1 LSQSLIDPVVRA
13 DRFIDTFDH
22 LFAGAGS
29 ALSDDKNEARPVIQF
44 LLNQALKTEQ
54 ALDPNLTV
62 LNYLRDRLHRCGT
75 KEGCASGDCGACTV
89 VVSELTTDAMGQ
101 EQLRYR
107 SLNSCLTFV
116 ASLHGK
122 QLISV
127 EDLKH
132 QGQLHSV
139 QQAMVDCHGSQ
150 CGFCTPGFVMSLF
163 ALQKN
168 SAEPASSETRHAQAH
183 EALAGNLC
191 RCTGYR
197 PILAA
202 AGQCCDR
209 PPSDAFDALTAQTIA
224 RLRAI
229 APAQTG
235 ELNDGHKRCLV
246 PLTLNDLADLYQTYP
261 EARLLAG
268 GTDLALEVTQFHR
281 TLPVMIYVGNVAEM
295 KKVEHFEDRIEIGAA
310 AVLTDC
316 YAALSH
322 EYPDFG
328 GLLHRFASLQIRN
341 QGTLGGNIGNAS
353 PIGDAPPLLIAL
365 GAQIVLR
372 KGAHRRTLALEDF
385 FIDYRVTARQ
395 ESEFIERIIVPR
407 ANPRQAFRAYKVSKR
422 LDDDISAV
430 CAAFRVQVENGMVVD
445 ARAAFGGMAAIPKR
459 AARCEQ
465 ALAGQPWTEAT
476 LERACA
482 ALAEDFTPLTDFR
495 ASKEYRLLSAQ
506 NLLRKYFIEVQTPHI
521 QTRVTAYV

>member
-1 LSQSLIDPVVRA
+1 
-13 DRFIDTFDH
+13 
-22 LFAGAGS
+22 
-29 ALSDDKNEARPVIQF
+29 VIQF
-44 LLNQALKTEQ
+44 LLNQELRSEH

-62 LNYLRDRLHRCGT
+62 LNYLREHLGKSGT

-89 VVSELTTDAMGQ
+89 VVGELHTDDQGA
-101 EQLRYR
+101 EQIRYR

-116 ASLHGK
+116 SSLHGK

-139 QQAMVDCHGSQ
+139 QQAMVECHGSQ

-168 SAEPASSETRHAQAH
+168 SDAPDSQKAH

-202 AGQCCDR
+202 AEQACCNKPQDQ
-209 PPSDAFDALTAQTIA
+209 FDSRQAETIA
-224 RLRAI
+224 RLKSI
-229 APAQTG
+229 APTQTG
-235 ELNDGHKRCLV
+235 ELNSGDKRCLV
-246 PLTLNDLADLYQTYP
+246 PLTVADLADLYDAYP
-261 EARLLAG
+261 QARLLAG

-281 TLPVMIYVGNVAEM
+281 TLPVMIYVGNIEEM
-295 KKVEHFEDRIEIGAA
+295 KRVESFDDRLEIGAA
-310 AVLTDC
+310 TSLSDC
-316 YAALSH
+316 YTALNN

-328 GLLHRFASLQIRN
+328 ELLHRFASLQIRN

-353 PIGDAPPLLIAL
+353 PIGDSPPLLIAL
-365 GAQIVLR
+365 GAQIVLC
-372 KGAHRRTLALEDF
+372 KGNSRRTLALEDY

-395 ESEFIERIIVPR
+395 DSEFIEKIIVPKGV
-407 ANPRQAFRAYKVSKR
+407 PLFRAYKVSKR

-430 CAAFRVQVENGMVVD
+430 CAAFNLKIDNGVIAD
-445 ARAAFGGMAAIPKR
+445 ARVAFGGMAATPKR
-459 AARCEQ
+459 AKNCE
-465 ALAGQPWTEAT
+465 AVLNGAT
-476 LERACA
+476 WNCATVEKACA
-482 ALAEDFTPLTDFR
+482 ALAEDFTPLSDFR

-506 NLLRKYFIEVQTPHI
+506 NLLRKYFIELQTPHI
-521 QTRVTAYV
+521 ETRVTAYV

>member
-1 LSQSLIDPVVRA
+1 
-13 DRFIDTFDH
+13 
-22 LFAGAGS
+22 
-29 ALSDDKNEARPVIQF
+29 VIQF
-44 LLNQALKTEQ
+44 LLNQTLKTEH

-62 LNYLRDRLHRCGT
+62 LNYLREHLHKSGT

-89 VVSELTTDAMGQ
+89 VVGELTTDDDGQ
-101 EQLRYR
+101 EHLSYR
-107 SLNSCLTFV
+107 SLNACLTFV

-132 QGQLHSV
+132 RGELHSV
-139 QQAMVDCHGSQ
+139 QKAMVECHGSQ

-168 SAEPASSETRHAQAH
+168 STCADSAQAH

-202 AGQCCDR
+202 AEQACGQQR
-209 PPSDAFDALTAQTIA
+209 PPDQFDALKAQTIA
-224 RLRAI
+224 RLKAI
-229 APAQTG
+229 KPAQTA
-235 ELNDGHKRCLV
+235 ELNSGDKRCLV
-246 PLTLNDLADLYQTYP
+246 PLTVADLADLYDAYP
-261 EARLLAG
+261 QARLLAG

-295 KKVEHFEDRIEIGAA
+295 KKIEHFDDRLEIGAA
-310 AVLTDC
+310 TALTDC
-316 YAALSH
+316 YEALSH

-328 GLLHRFASLQIRN
+328 ELLHRFASLQIRN

-353 PIGDAPPLLIAL
+353 PIGDSPPLLIAL
-365 GAQIVLR
+365 GASIVLR
-372 KGAHRRTLALEDF
+372 KGKETRTLALEDY

-395 ESEFIERIIVPR
+395 ESEFIEKIILPR
-407 ANPRQAFRAYKVSKR
+407 ANAKQAFRAYKVSKR

-430 CAAFRVQVENGMVVD
+430 CAAFRVQVENGAIVD

-459 AARCEQ
+459 AANCEK
-465 ALAGQPWTEAT
+465 ALIGQPWTSAT
-476 LERACA
+476 VERACA
-482 ALAEDFTPLTDFR
+482 ALAQDFTPLSDFR
-495 ASKEYRLLSAQ
+495 ATKEYRLLSAQ
-506 NLLRKYFIEVQTPHI
+506 NLLRKYFIELQTPHI
-521 QTRVTAYV
+521 ETRVTDYV

>member
-1 LSQSLIDPVVRA
+1 M
-13 DRFIDTFDH
+13 
-22 LFAGAGS
+22 
-29 ALSDDKNEARPVIQF
+29 IQF
-44 LLNQALKTEQ
+44 LLNNELRTEHS
-54 ALDPNLTV
+54 LDPNLTV
-62 LNYLRDRLHRCGT
+62 LNYLREHLHKSGT

-89 VVSELTTDAMGQ
+89 VVGELETDAQG
-101 EQLRYR
+101 EDSLRYR

-132 QGQLHSV
+132 QGKLHSV

-168 SAEPASSETRHAQAH
+168 NPQPDSHKTH

-197 PILAA
+197 PILDAA
-202 AGQCCDR
+202 EQSCGKRQPDQ
-209 PPSDAFDALTAQTIA
+209 FDERKTQTIA
-224 RLRAI
+224 RLRSI
-229 APAQTG
+229 TPTQTG
-235 ELNDGHKRCLV
+235 ELTDGDKRCLV
-246 PLTLNDLADLYQTYP
+246 PQTVADLAQLYEAHPQ
-261 EARLLAG
+261 ARLLAG

-281 TLPVMIYVGNVAEM
+281 PLPVMIYVGNVAEL
-295 KKVEHFEDRIEIGAA
+295 KRIEHFDDRMEIGAA
-310 AVLTDC
+310 TPLTDC
-316 YAALSH
+316 YAALSA

-328 GLLHRFASLQIRN
+328 ELLQRFASLQIRN

-353 PIGDAPPLLIAL
+353 PIGDSPPLLIAL

-372 KGAHRRTLALEDF
+372 KGDTRRTLALEDY

-395 ESEFIERIIVPR
+395 ESEFIETVIVPK
-407 ANPRQAFRAYKVSKR
+407 AKARQAFRAYKVSKR

-430 CAAFRVQVENGMVVD
+430 CAAFNLHVEDGSIVD
-445 ARAAFGGMAAIPKR
+445 ARVAYGGMAATPKR
-459 AARCEQ
+459 AAACEK
-465 ALAGQPWTEAT
+465 ALKGAPWTSATVEA
-476 LERACA
+476 ACT
-482 ALAEDFTPLTDFR
+482 ALAEDFTPLSDFR

-506 NLLRKYFIEVQTPHI
+506 NLLRKYFIELQTPTL

>member
-1 LSQSLIDPVVRA
+1 M
-13 DRFIDTFDH
+13 
-22 LFAGAGS
+22 
-29 ALSDDKNEARPVIQF
+29 IQF
-44 LLNQALKTEQ
+44 LLNQELRSEH

-62 LNYLRDRLHRCGT
+62 LNYLREHVGKPGT

-89 VVSELTTDAMGQ
+89 VVGELHTDEKGQ
-101 EQLRYR
+101 ARMRYR
-107 SLNSCLTFV
+107 SLNACLTFV
-116 ASLHGK
+116 SSLHGK

-168 SAEPASSETRHAQAH
+168 SEQPDAHKAH

-202 AGQCCDR
+202 AEQACCGKQPDH
-209 PPSDAFDALTAQTIA
+209 FDAREAETIA
-224 RLRAI
+224 HLKAI
-229 APAQTG
+229 APTETG
-235 ELNDGHKRCLV
+235 ELNSGDKRCLV
-246 PLTLNDLADLYQTYP
+246 PLTVADLADLYDAYP
-261 EARLLAG
+261 QARLLAG

-281 TLPVMIYVGNVAEM
+281 TLPVMIYVGNVAEL
-295 KKVEHFEDRIEIGAA
+295 KRIERFDDRLEIGAA
-310 AVLTDC
+310 AALSDC
-316 YAALSH
+316 YEALKP

-328 GLLHRFASLQIRN
+328 ELLQRFASLQIRN

-353 PIGDAPPLLIAL
+353 PIGDSPPLLIAL
-365 GAQIVLR
+365 GAQVVLC
-372 KGAHRRTLALEDF
+372 KGQTRRTLALEDY

-395 ESEFIERIIVPR
+395 ESEFIEKIIVPR
-407 ANPRQAFRAYKVSKR
+407 ASAEQAFRAYKVSKR

-430 CAAFRVQVENGMVVD
+430 CAAFNLRIDNGVVRD
-445 ARAAFGGMAAIPKR
+445 ARVAFGGMAATSKR
-459 AARCEQ
+459 AKHCE
-465 ALAGQPWTEAT
+465 AVLIGAPWTDST
-476 LERACA
+476 VERACI
-482 ALAEDFTPLTDFR
+482 ALAEDFTPLSDLR
-495 ASKEYRLLSAQ
+495 ASKEYRLLSAR
-506 NLLRKYFIEVQTPHI
+506 NLLRKYFIELQTPHI
-521 QTRVTAYV
+521 ETRVTAYV

>member
-1 LSQSLIDPVVRA
+1 M
-13 DRFIDTFDH
+13 
-22 LFAGAGS
+22 
-29 ALSDDKNEARPVIQF
+29 IQF
-44 LLNQALKTEQ
+44 LLNQTLRTEHT
-54 ALDPNLTV
+54 LDPNLTV
-62 LNYLRDRLHRCGT
+62 LNYLREHLHKPGT

-89 VVSELTTDAMGQ
+89 VVGELHTDAQGL
-101 EQLRYR
+101 ERLRYR

-116 ASLHGK
+116 SALHGK
-122 QLISV
+122 QLISI

-168 SAEPASSETRHAQAH
+168 STGQPDGHLAH

-202 AGQCCDR
+202 AEQACSGQQQDQ
-209 PPSDAFDALTAQTIA
+209 FDTHQSATIA
-224 RLRAI
+224 LLKTI
-229 APAQTG
+229 TPTQTG
-235 ELNDGHKRCLV
+235 ELNSGDKRCLL
-246 PLTLNDLADLYQTYP
+246 PMTISDLAQLYESQP
-261 EARLLAG
+261 QARLLAG

-281 TLPVMIYVGNVAEM
+281 PLPVMIYVGNVAEM
-295 KKVEHFEDRIEIGAA
+295 KHIERFDDRIEIGAA
-310 AVLTDC
+310 VSLTDA
-316 YAALSH
+316 YGTLKA

-328 GLLHRFASLQIRN
+328 ELLQRFASLQIRN

-353 PIGDAPPLLIAL
+353 PIGDSPPLLIAL
-365 GAQIVLR
+365 GAQLVLR
-372 KGAHRRTLALEDF
+372 KGQTLRTLAIEDY

-395 ESEFIERIIVPR
+395 EGEFIEKIIIPR
-407 ANPRQAFRAYKVSKR
+407 ADPSHAFRAYKISKR

-430 CAAFRVQVENGMVVD
+430 CAAFNLHIDNGVVTGARV
-445 ARAAFGGMAAIPKR
+445 AFGGMAAIAKR
-459 AARCEQ
+459 AAACEA
-465 ALAGQPWTEAT
+465 ALLGADWNSASI
-476 LERACA
+476 ERACA
-482 ALAEDFTPLTDFR
+482 ALANDFTPLSDFR

-506 NLLRKYFIEVQTPHI
+506 NLLRKYFIELQTPHLE
-521 QTRVTAYV
+521 TRVTAYV

>member
-1 LSQSLIDPVVRA
+1 M
-13 DRFIDTFDH
+13 
-22 LFAGAGS
+22 
-29 ALSDDKNEARPVIQF
+29 IQF
-44 LLNQALKTEQ
+44 LLNNELRTEH
-54 ALDPNLTV
+54 ALDPNMTV
-62 LNYLRDRLHRCGT
+62 LNYLREHLHKSGT
-75 KEGCASGDCGACTV
+75 KQCCASGDCGACTV
-89 VVSELTTDAMGQ
+89 VVGELTSD
-101 EQLRYR
+101 EQGEQGLRYR

-168 SAEPASSETRHAQAH
+168 STEADSHQAH

-202 AGQCCDR
+202 AAQSCANRKPDQ
-209 PPSDAFDALTAQTIA
+209 FDQRQAETIT

-229 APAQTG
+229 APKETG
-235 ELNDGHKRCLV
+235 ELNSGDKRCLV
-246 PLTLNDLADLYQTYP
+246 PLTVADLAQLYESYP
-261 EARLLAG
+261 QARLLAG

-281 TLPVMIYVGNVAEM
+281 PLPVMIYVGNVADL
-295 KKVEHFEDRIEIGAA
+295 KRIEHFDDRLEIGAA
-310 AVLTDC
+310 TSLTDC
-316 YAALSH
+316 YAALSA

-328 GLLHRFASLQIRN
+328 ELLQRFASLQIRN

-353 PIGDAPPLLIAL
+353 PIGDSPPLLIAL
-365 GAQIVLR
+365 GAHIVLR
-372 KGAHRRTLALEDF
+372 KGDTRRALALEDY

-395 ESEFIERIIVPR
+395 ESEFIEKIIVPK
-407 ANPRQAFRAYKVSKR
+407 ANAKQAFRAYKVSKR

-430 CAAFRVQVENGMVVD
+430 CAAFRLHVENGAIAD
-445 ARAAFGGMAAIPKR
+445 ARVAFGGMAAIPKR
-459 AARCEQ
+459 AAACEQ
-465 ALAGQPWTEAT
+465 ALIGAPWTSAT
-476 LERACA
+476 IERACA
-482 ALAEDFTPLTDFR
+482 ALAEDFTPLSDFR

-506 NLLRKYFIEVQTPHI
+506 NLLRKYFIELQSPHI
-521 QTRVTAYV
+521 ETRVTDYV

>member
-1 LSQSLIDPVVRA
+1 M
-13 DRFIDTFDH
+13 
-22 LFAGAGS
+22 
-29 ALSDDKNEARPVIQF
+29 IQF
-44 LLNQALKTEQ
+44 LLNNELRTEH

-62 LNYLRDRLHRCGT
+62 LNYLRENLHKPGT

-89 VVSELTTDAMGQ
+89 VVGELETDQQGQ
-101 EQLRYR
+101 DSLRYR

-132 QGQLHSV
+132 QGKLHSV

-168 SAEPASSETRHAQAH
+168 SVDADSQQAH

-197 PILAA
+197 PILEAA
-202 AGQCCDR
+202 AQSCGQRR
-209 PPSDAFDALTAQTIA
+209 PDQFDQRQAQTIA
-224 RLRAI
+224 RLRSI
-229 APAQTG
+229 APTQTG
-235 ELNDGHKRCLV
+235 ELHTPELNNGHMRCLV
-246 PLTLNDLADLYQTYP
+246 PQTVADLANLYEANPQ
-261 EARLLAG
+261 ARLLAG

-281 TLPVMIYVGNVAEM
+281 PLPVMIYVGNVAEL
-295 KKVEHFEDRIEIGAA
+295 KRIEHLDHRLEIGAA
-310 AVLTDC
+310 TPLTDC
-316 YAALSH
+316 YAALNK

-328 GLLHRFASLQIRN
+328 ALLQRFASLQIRN

-353 PIGDAPPLLIAL
+353 PIGDSPPLLIAL

-372 KGAHRRTLALEDF
+372 KGDTRRTLALEDY

-395 ESEFIERIIVPR
+395 ESEFIETIIVPK
-407 ANPRQAFRAYKVSKR
+407 ANAKRAFRAYKVSKR

-430 CAAFRVQVENGMVVD
+430 CAAFNLHIEDGQIVD
-445 ARAAFGGMAAIPKR
+445 ARVAFGGMAAIPKR
-459 AARCEQ
+459 ASACEQ
-465 ALAGQPWTEAT
+465 ALNGSPWTSET
-476 LERACA
+476 VENACA
-482 ALAEDFTPLTDFR
+482 ALADDFTPLSDFR

-506 NLLRKYFIEVQTPHI
+506 NLLRKYFIELQTPHI